1 MAYHAPNKSTHNC
14 STQHGSGAVACAC
27 QGWNTTNT
35 TTARDRHGSWDHF
48 GEFYHERKVIFRVGC
63 QLMLR
68 SG

>member
-1 MAYHAPNKSTHNC
+1 MRMSRLEHD
-14 STQHGSGAVACAC
+14 QHHD
-27 QGWNTTNT
+27 
-35 TTARDRHGSWDHF
+35 ARDRHGSWDHF